1 MRLTLFQADAES
13 GAPHRNLDRLERA
26 AAEAA
31 ERGSALLVGPEMG
44 LTGYDIGAEVVCAL
58 AEPADGPMAVRV
70 ADIARRHG
78 IAILYGYPER
88 GADGAVCN
96 AAQLIGSDGR
106 SLLNQ
111 RKAHLYGDL
120 DRGSFAPGGDAF
132 PTAEVGGMRVGVAI
146 CYDVE
151 FPELV
156 RRHALAGVDLLLV
169 PTALMTPYEIV
180 ATTIVPARAFENGIF
195 VAYANRCGQEG
206 TLIYCGLSSVAAP
219 DGSVL
224 ARAGDGEALLT
235 ADLDPALRRVGTHLA
250 DRRPDLYGAVS
261 RAPGKGGS

>member
-1 MRLTLFQADAES
+1 MRLTLFQADAEP

-44 LTGYDIGAEVVCAL
+44 LTGYDIGAEAVRAL
-58 AEPADGPMAVRV
+58 AEPADGPMAARV
-70 ADIARRHG
+70 AAIARRHG
-78 IAILYGYPER
+78 IALLYGYPER
-88 GADGAVCN
+88 GAYGAVFN
-96 AAQLIGSDGR
+96 AAQLIGADGR
-106 SLLNQ
+106 RLLNQ

-120 DRGSFAPGGDAF
+120 DRSSFAPGGDSF

-156 RRHALAGVDLLLV
+156 RRHALAGVDVLLV
-169 PTALMTPYEIV
+169 PTALMTPYEVV

-195 VAYANRCGQEG
+195 VAYANRCGREG
-206 TLIYCGLSSVAAP
+206 TLNYCGLSSVAAP

-224 ARAGDGEALLT
+224 ARAGDGETLLT
-235 ADLDPALRRVGTHLA
+235 IDLDPALRRVGTHLA

-261 RAPGKGGS
+261 SAPGKGGS

>member
-1 MRLTLFQADAES
+1 MRLTLFQADAEP

-44 LTGYDIGAEVVCAL
+44 LTGYDIGAEAVRAL
-58 AEPADGPMAVRV
+58 AEPADGPMAARV
-70 ADIARRHG
+70 AAIARRHG
-78 IAILYGYPER
+78 IALLYGYPER
-88 GADGAVCN
+88 GADGAVFN
-96 AAQLIGSDGR
+96 AAQLIGADGR
-106 SLLNQ
+106 RLLNQ

-120 DRGSFAPGGDAF
+120 DRSSFAPGGDSF

-156 RRHALAGVDLLLV
+156 RRHALAGVDVLLV
-169 PTALMTPYEIV
+169 PTALMTPYEVV

-195 VAYANRCGQEG
+195 VAYANRCGREG
-206 TLIYCGLSSVAAP
+206 TLNYCGLSSVAAP

-224 ARAGDGEALLT
+224 ARAGDGETLLT
-235 ADLDPALRRVGTHLA
+235 IDLDPALRRVGTHLA

-261 RAPGKGGS
+261 SAPGKGGS